1 MLLSRWIRTLLRRI
15 LILLS
20 RNRVLALLL
29 LRILTRLLGRTRAR
43 LLTGKRI
50 LILLRRRILTR
61 LDRSRRRHHVG
72 AIALRSVAI
81 EIHRHSHIHRLHRR
95 PHIHRLHRRPHIHRL
110 HRLLRHSHV
119 ILAVEEEN
127 RLVATLHT
135 MLDHGIVVLKIA
147 ELGVVALHPVVTSLI
162 LIKAHCNIMLSV
174 VQNHSRQVIVD
185 LRILVSHITRQ
196 HGSIQ
201 RHHKGLHGRRRRKPN
216 VVQGTKT
223 ILLHMIA
230 GDDEAHREDGRE
242 AGKDVATVTLG
253 TQSYHL
259 QKVPGQPLD
268 FRQRG

>member
-20 RNRVLALLL
+20 RNRVLPLLL

-81 EIHRHSHIHRLHRR
+81 EIHRHSHVHRLHRR
-95 PHIHRLHRRPHIHRL
+95 SHIHRL

-162 LIKAHCNIMLSV
+162 LIKAHSNIMLSV

-201 RHHKGLHGRRRRKPN
+201 RHHKGLHGKRRRKPN

>member
-95 PHIHRLHRRPHIHRL
+95 SHIHRL

-162 LIKAHCNIMLSV
+162 LIKAHSNIMLSV

-185 LRILVSHITRQ
+185 LGILVSHITRQ

-201 RHHKGLHGRRRRKPN
+201 RHHKGLHGKRRRKPN

-223 ILLHMIA
+223 ILLHMIT

>member
-72 AIALRSVAI
+72 ATALRSVAI

-95 PHIHRLHRRPHIHRL
+95 SHIHRL

-162 LIKAHCNIMLSV
+162 LIKAHSNIMLSV

-201 RHHKGLHGRRRRKPN
+201 RHHKGLHGKRRRKPN

-223 ILLHMIA
+223 ILLHMIT

-242 AGKDVATVTLG
+242 AGKDVATVALG

>member
-29 LRILTRLLGRTRAR
+29 LRILTRLLGRTWAR

-81 EIHRHSHIHRLHRR
+81 EIHRHSHVHRLHRR
-95 PHIHRLHRRPHIHRL
+95 SHIHRLHRRPHIHRL

-162 LIKAHCNIMLSV
+162 LIKAHSNIMLSV

-201 RHHKGLHGRRRRKPN
+201 RHHKGLHGKRRRKPN

>member
-95 PHIHRLHRRPHIHRL
+95 PHIHRLHR
-110 HRLLRHSHV
+110 LLRHSHV

-162 LIKAHCNIMLSV
+162 LIKAHSNIMLSV

-223 ILLHMIA
+223 ILLHMIT

-242 AGKDVATVTLG
+242 AGKDVATVALG

>member
-1 MLLSRWIRTLLRRI
+1 
-15 LILLS
+15 
-20 RNRVLALLL
+20 
-29 LRILTRLLGRTRAR
+29 
-43 LLTGKRI
+43 
-50 LILLRRRILTR
+50 
-61 LDRSRRRHHVG
+61 
-72 AIALRSVAI
+72 
-81 EIHRHSHIHRLHRR
+81 
-95 PHIHRLHRRPHIHRL
+95 
-110 HRLLRHSHV
+110 
-119 ILAVEEEN
+119 
-127 RLVATLHT
+127 

-162 LIKAHCNIMLSV
+162 LIKAHSNIMLSV

-201 RHHKGLHGRRRRKPN
+201 RHHKGLHGKRRRKPN

-223 ILLHMIA
+223 ILLHMIT

-242 AGKDVATVTLG
+242 AGKDVATVALG

>member
-81 EIHRHSHIHRLHRR
+81 EIHRRSHIHRLHRR
-95 PHIHRLHRRPHIHRL
+95 SHIHRL

-162 LIKAHCNIMLSV
+162 LIKAHSNIMLSV

-201 RHHKGLHGRRRRKPN
+201 RHHKGLHGKRRRKPN

-223 ILLHMIA
+223 ILLHMIT

-242 AGKDVATVTLG
+242 AGKDVATVALG